1 MCGDWEG
8 VCVVSWEGVCV
19 VSWEGVC
26 VVTGRVCVW

>member
-1 MCGDWEG
+1 MVTGR